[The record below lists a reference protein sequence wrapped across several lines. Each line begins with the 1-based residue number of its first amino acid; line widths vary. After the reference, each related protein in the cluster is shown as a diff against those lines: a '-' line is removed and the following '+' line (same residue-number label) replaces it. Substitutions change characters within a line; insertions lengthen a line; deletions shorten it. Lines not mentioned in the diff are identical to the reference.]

1 MARRPG
7 RILVAAG
14 TNGAGKSAIV
24 GEFLAAKGG
33 AYFNPDLAARKLIQ
47 KGVPTEQANANAW
60 KLGFNALQRAI
71 DNNQDFSFETT
82 LGGNT
87 IAREL
92 HKAIKARLKVY
103 IWYVGLASPELHIAR
118 VRARVGRG
126 GHEIPEAKIRER
138 YPKSLANLVSF
149 IGTAAEVHLFDNS
162 SESADGLPR
171 AMRVFRMRG
180 KRIIEPDLEAL
191 MTQTPNWAKPV
202 VAAAVKVH
210 TARRKARKKKLMRRA
225 VRERPN
231 DRDRRARCERGSKM
245 VARGS
250 RPRT

>member
-1 MARRPG
+1 MARRAG

-33 AYFNPDLAARKLIQ
+33 AYFNPDLLARDLIQ
-47 KGVPTEQANANAW
+47 KGVSTEQANASAW

-71 DNNQDFSFETT
+71 NKNEDFSFETT
-82 LGGNT
+82 LGGTT

-92 HKAIKARLKVY
+92 HQAINAGLKVY
-103 IWYVGLASPELHIAR
+103 IWYVGLASPPLHIAR

-149 IGTAAEVHLFDNS
+149 IGTAAEVHVFDNS
-162 SESADGLPR
+162 AESADGLPQ
-171 AMRVFRMRG
+171 AIRVFRMRG
-180 KRIIEPDLEAL
+180 ERIIEPDLETL

-210 TARRKARKKKLMRRA
+210 TARRRERKKK
-225 VRERPN
+225 
-231 DRDRRARCERGSKM
+231 
-245 VARGS
+245 
-250 RPRT
+250 

>member
-1 MARRPG
+1 VARRPA

-33 AYFNPDLAARKLIQ
+33 EYFNPDLVARDLIQ
-47 KGVPTEQANANAW
+47 KGVPTEQANASAW
-60 KLGFNALQRAI
+60 KLGFNALERAI
-71 DNNQDFSFETT
+71 NNNEDFSFETT
-82 LGGNT
+82 LGGST

-92 HKAIKARLKVY
+92 HQAIKAGLKIY
-103 IWYVGLASPELHIAR
+103 IWYIGLASPELHIAR

-126 GHEIPEAKIRER
+126 GHDIPEAKIRER

-149 IGTAAEVHLFDNS
+149 IGVAAEVHVFDNS
-162 SESADGLPR
+162 TESADGLPQT
-171 AMRVFRMRG
+171 MRVFGMRG
-180 KRIIEPDLEAL
+180 EKIIEPDLETL

-210 TARRKARKKKLMRRA
+210 TARRKARKKK
-225 VRERPN
+225 
-231 DRDRRARCERGSKM
+231 
-245 VARGS
+245 
-250 RPRT
+250 

>member
-33 AYFNPDLAARKLIQ
+33 EYFNPDLVARELIQ
-47 KGVPTEQANANAW
+47 KGVPTEQANASAW
-60 KLGFNALQRAI
+60 KLGFNALQRAV
-71 DNNQDFSFETT
+71 NNNEDFSCETT

-92 HKAIKARLKVY
+92 HQAIKAGLKIY

-138 YPKSLANLVSF
+138 YPKSLVNLVSF
-149 IGTAAEVHLFDNS
+149 IGAAAEVHLFNNS
-162 SESADGLPR
+162 AESADGLPQT
-171 AMRVFRMRG
+171 MLVFRMRG
-180 KRIIEPDLEAL
+180 KRIIEPDLETL

-202 VAAAVKVH
+202 VAAAIKVH
-210 TARRKARKKKLMRRA
+210 TARPKARKKK
-225 VRERPN
+225 
-231 DRDRRARCERGSKM
+231 
-245 VARGS
+245 
-250 RPRT
+250 

>member
-1 MARRPG
+1 MARRRG

-33 AYFNPDLAARKLIQ
+33 AYFNPDLVAREFIQ
-47 KGVPTEQANANAW
+47 KGVPTEQANASAW

-71 DNNQDFSFETT
+71 NNNEDFSFETT

-92 HKAIKARLKVY
+92 HQAIKAGLKIC

-149 IGTAAEVHLFDNS
+149 IGAATEVHVFDNS
-162 SESADGLPR
+162 VESADGLPQT
-171 AMRVFRMRG
+171 MRVFRMRG
-180 KRIIEPDLEAL
+180 ERIIEPDLETL

-210 TARRKARKKKLMRRA
+210 TARRKARKKK
-225 VRERPN
+225 
-231 DRDRRARCERGSKM
+231 
-245 VARGS
+245 
-250 RPRT
+250 

>member
-1 MARRPG
+1 VARRPG

-33 AYFNPDLAARKLIQ
+33 EYFNPDLVARELIQ
-47 KGVPTEQANANAW
+47 KGVPTEQANASAW
-60 KLGFNALQRAI
+60 KLGFNALRRAI
-71 DNNQDFSFETT
+71 NNNEDFSFETT

-92 HKAIKARLKVY
+92 HQAIKAGLKIY
-103 IWYVGLASPELHIAR
+103 IWYVGLASPELHITR

-149 IGTAAEVHLFDNS
+149 IGVAAEVHLFDNS
-162 SESADGLPR
+162 AESADALPQT
-171 AMRVFRMRG
+171 MRVFRMRG
-180 KRIIEPDLEAL
+180 ERIIEPDLETL

-202 VAAAVKVH
+202 VAAAIKVH
-210 TARRKARKKKLMRRA
+210 TARRKARKKK
-225 VRERPN
+225 
-231 DRDRRARCERGSKM
+231 
-245 VARGS
+245 
-250 RPRT
+250 

>member
-33 AYFNPDLAARKLIQ
+33 AYFNPDLVARELIQ

-71 DNNQDFSFETT
+71 NNSEDFSFETT

-92 HKAIKARLKVY
+92 HQAIKARRKIY

-126 GHEIPEAKIRER
+126 GHEIPETKIRER

-149 IGTAAEVHLFDNS
+149 IGAATEVHVFDNS
-162 SESADGLPR
+162 AESADGLPQT
-171 AMRVFRMRG
+171 MRVFRMRG
-180 KRIIEPDLEAL
+180 ERIIEPDLETL
-191 MTQTPNWAKPV
+191 MIQTPNWAKPV

-210 TARRKARKKKLMRRA
+210 TARRKARKKK
-225 VRERPN
+225 
-231 DRDRRARCERGSKM
+231 
-245 VARGS
+245 
-250 RPRT
+250 

>member
-1 MARRPG
+1 VARRPG

-33 AYFNPDLAARKLIQ
+33 AYFNPDLVARELIQ
-47 KGVPTEQANANAW
+47 KGVPTEQANASAW

-71 DNNQDFSFETT
+71 NSNEDFSFETT

-92 HKAIKARLKVY
+92 HQAIKAGLKIY

-138 YPKSLANLVSF
+138 YPKSLANFVSF
-149 IGTAAEVHLFDNS
+149 IGAAAEVHVFDNS
-162 SESADGLPR
+162 AESADGLPQTV
-171 AMRVFRMRG
+171 RVFRMRG
-180 KRIIEPDLEAL
+180 ERIIEPDLETL

-202 VAAAVKVH
+202 VAAAIKVH
-210 TARRKARKKKLMRRA
+210 TARRKARKKK
-225 VRERPN
+225 
-231 DRDRRARCERGSKM
+231 
-245 VARGS
+245 
-250 RPRT
+250 

>member
-14 TNGAGKSAIV
+14 TNGAGKSTIV

-33 AYFNPDLAARKLIQ
+33 AYFNPDLVARELIQ
-47 KGVPTEQANANAW
+47 KGVPTEQANASAW
-60 KLGFNALQRAI
+60 KLGFNALQRVI
-71 DNNQDFSFETT
+71 DNNEDFSFETT

-92 HKAIKARLKVY
+92 RQAIKAGLKIY
-103 IWYVGLASPELHIAR
+103 IWYVGLASPGLHITR

-149 IGTAAEVHLFDNS
+149 IGVATEVHVFDNS
-162 SESADGLPR
+162 AESAAGLPQT
-171 AMRVFRMRG
+171 MRVFRMRG
-180 KRIIEPDLEAL
+180 ERIIEPDLETL
-191 MTQTPNWAKPV
+191 MTQTPSWAKPV

-210 TARRKARKKKLMRRA
+210 TARRKARKKK
-225 VRERPN
+225 
-231 DRDRRARCERGSKM
+231 
-245 VARGS
+245 
-250 RPRT
+250 

>member
-1 MARRPG
+1 VARRPG

-33 AYFNPDLAARKLIQ
+33 AYFNPDLVARELIQ
-47 KGVPTEQANANAW
+47 KGVPTEQANASAW

-71 DNNQDFSFETT
+71 NNNEDFSFETT

-92 HKAIKARLKVY
+92 HQAIKAGLKIY

-138 YPKSLANLVSF
+138 YPKSLANLVSL
-149 IGTAAEVHLFDNS
+149 IGAAAEVHVFDNS
-162 SESADGLPR
+162 AESADGLPQT
-171 AMRVFRMRG
+171 MRVFRMRG
-180 KRIIEPDLEAL
+180 ERIIEPDLETL
-191 MTQTPNWAKPV
+191 MTQTPSWAKPV

-210 TARRKARKKKLMRRA
+210 TARRKTRKKK
-225 VRERPN
+225 
-231 DRDRRARCERGSKM
+231 
-245 VARGS
+245 
-250 RPRT
+250 

>member
-14 TNGAGKSAIV
+14 TNGAGKSSIV

-33 AYFNPDLAARKLIQ
+33 AYFNPDLAARELIQ
-47 KGVPTEQANANAW
+47 KGVPTEQANASAW

-71 DNNQDFSFETT
+71 SNNEDFSFETT

-92 HKAIKARLKVY
+92 HQAIKAGLKIY

-126 GHEIPEAKIRER
+126 GHEIAEAKIRER

-149 IGTAAEVHLFDNS
+149 IGAATEVHVFDNS
-162 SESADGLPR
+162 AESADGLPQT
-171 AMRVFRMRG
+171 MRVFRMRG
-180 KRIIEPDLEAL
+180 ERIIEPDLETL
-191 MTQTPNWAKPV
+191 MTQTPSWAKPV

-210 TARRKARKKKLMRRA
+210 RARRKARKKK
-225 VRERPN
+225 
-231 DRDRRARCERGSKM
+231 
-245 VARGS
+245 
-250 RPRT
+250 

>member
-1 MARRPG
+1 VARRPG

-14 TNGAGKSAIV
+14 TDGAGKSAIV

-33 AYFNPDLAARKLIQ
+33 AYFNPDLVARELIQ
-47 KGVPTEQANANAW
+47 KGVPTEQANASAW

-71 DNNQDFSFETT
+71 NNNEDFSFETT

-92 HKAIKARLKVY
+92 HQAIKASLKIY

-138 YPKSLANLVSF
+138 YPKSLANLVSL
-149 IGTAAEVHLFDNS
+149 IGAAAEVHVFDNS
-162 SESADGLPR
+162 VESADGLPQTLL
-171 AMRVFRMRG
+171 VFRMRG
-180 KRIIEPDLEAL
+180 KRIIEPDLETL

-202 VAAAVKVH
+202 VAAAIKVH
-210 TARRKARKKKLMRRA
+210 TARRKARKKK
-225 VRERPN
+225 
-231 DRDRRARCERGSKM
+231 
-245 VARGS
+245 
-250 RPRT
+250 

>member
-1 MARRPG
+1 VARRPG

-14 TNGAGKSAIV
+14 TNGAGKSSIV

-33 AYFNPDLAARKLIQ
+33 AYFNPDLAARELIQ
-47 KGVPTEQANANAW
+47 KGVPTEQANASAW

-71 DNNQDFSFETT
+71 SNNEDFSFETT

-92 HKAIKARLKVY
+92 HQAIKVGLKIY

-149 IGTAAEVHLFDNS
+149 IGSAAQVHVFDNS
-162 SESADGLPR
+162 VESTEGLPQTI
-171 AMRVFRMRG
+171 RVFRVRG
-180 KRIIEPDLEAL
+180 ERIVEPDLETL

-210 TARRKARKKKLMRRA
+210 TARRKARKKK
-225 VRERPN
+225 
-231 DRDRRARCERGSKM
+231 
-245 VARGS
+245 
-250 RPRT
+250 

>member
-33 AYFNPDLAARKLIQ
+33 AYFNPDLVARELIQ
-47 KGVPTEQANANAW
+47 KGVPTEQANASAW

-71 DNNQDFSFETT
+71 NNNEDFSFETT

-92 HKAIKARLKVY
+92 HQAIKAGLKIY

-138 YPKSLANLVSF
+138 YPKSLVNLVSF
-149 IGTAAEVHLFDNS
+149 IGAAAEVHLFDNS
-162 SESADGLPR
+162 AESADGLPQT
-171 AMRVFRMRG
+171 MRVFRMRG
-180 KRIIEPDLEAL
+180 KRIIEPDLETL

-202 VAAAVKVH
+202 VAAAIKVH
-210 TARRKARKKKLMRRA
+210 TARRQARKKK
-225 VRERPN
+225 
-231 DRDRRARCERGSKM
+231 
-245 VARGS
+245 
-250 RPRT
+250 

>member
-1 MARRPG
+1 VARRPG

-33 AYFNPDLAARKLIQ
+33 AYFNPDLVARELIQ
-47 KGVPTEQANANAW
+47 KGVPTEQANASAW
-60 KLGFNALQRAI
+60 KFGFNALQRAI
-71 DNNQDFSFETT
+71 NNNEDFSFETT
-82 LGGNT
+82 LGGTT

-92 HKAIKARLKVY
+92 HQAIKAGLKIY
-103 IWYVGLASPELHIAR
+103 IWYVGLASPQLHIAR
-118 VRARVGRG
+118 VRARVSRG

-149 IGTAAEVHLFDNS
+149 IGAATEVHVFDNS
-162 SESADGLPR
+162 TESADGLPQ
-171 AMRVFRMRG
+171 AIRVFRMRG
-180 KRIIEPDLEAL
+180 ERIIEPALETL

-210 TARRKARKKKLMRRA
+210 TARRKERKKK
-225 VRERPN
+225 
-231 DRDRRARCERGSKM
+231 
-245 VARGS
+245 
-250 RPRT
+250 

>member
-33 AYFNPDLAARKLIQ
+33 EYFNPDLVARELIQ
-47 KGVPTEQANANAW
+47 KGVPTEQANASAW
-60 KLGFNALQRAI
+60 KLGFSALQRAI
-71 DNNQDFSFETT
+71 NNNEDFSFETT

-92 HKAIKARLKVY
+92 HQAIKAGLKIY

-149 IGTAAEVHLFDNS
+149 IGVAAQVHLFDNS
-162 SESADGLPR
+162 AESADGLPQT
-171 AMRVFRMRG
+171 MRVFRMRG
-180 KRIIEPDLEAL
+180 KRITEPDLETL

-202 VAAAVKVH
+202 VAAAIKAH
-210 TARRKARKKKLMRRA
+210 KARRKAPKKK
-225 VRERPN
+225 
-231 DRDRRARCERGSKM
+231 
-245 VARGS
+245 
-250 RPRT
+250 

>member
-1 MARRPG
+1 MARRSG

-33 AYFNPDLAARKLIQ
+33 AYFNPDLVARELIQ
-47 KGVPTEQANANAW
+47 VGVPTEQANASAW

-71 DNNQDFSFETT
+71 NNNADFSFETT

-92 HKAIKARLKVY
+92 HQAIKAGLKIY

-126 GHEIPEAKIRER
+126 GHEIPEAKVRER

-149 IGTAAEVHLFDNS
+149 IGVAAEVHVFDNS
-162 SESADGLPR
+162 AESAVGLPR

-180 KRIIEPDLEAL
+180 GRIIEPDLETL

-202 VAAAVKVH
+202 VATAVKVH
-210 TARRKARKKKLMRRA
+210 TARRKARKKK
-225 VRERPN
+225 
-231 DRDRRARCERGSKM
+231 
-245 VARGS
+245 
-250 RPRT
+250 